1 MNELEA
7 EPTSPEP
14 YADLP
19 VIPPTKK
26 QELGNHQ
33 P

>member
-1 MNELEA
+1 MHELEA
-7 EPTSPEP
+7 EPMSLEP

-19 VIPPTKK
+19 VIPPANK
-26 QELGNHQ
+26 QEPGNHQ